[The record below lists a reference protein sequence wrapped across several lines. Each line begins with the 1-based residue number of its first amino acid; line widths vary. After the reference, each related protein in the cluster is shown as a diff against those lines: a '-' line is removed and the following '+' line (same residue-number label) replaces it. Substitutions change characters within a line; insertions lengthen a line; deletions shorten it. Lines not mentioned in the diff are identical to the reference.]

1 LDMEVQRKV
10 MVLQQRVKELEN
22 ENSVLR
28 QRLSDALSGKIDVE
42 QYMRQNG
49 ISDMLQVN
57 DVNNGNSST
66 LINLTNGNSSP
77 QLSTA

>member
-1 LDMEVQRKV
+1 
-10 MVLQQRVKELEN
+10 
-22 ENSVLR
+22 
-28 QRLSDALSGKIDVE
+28 
-42 QYMRQNG
+42 MRQNG

-77 QLSTA
+77 QLSTAPPVPPRSGNNNSDHFRLEF